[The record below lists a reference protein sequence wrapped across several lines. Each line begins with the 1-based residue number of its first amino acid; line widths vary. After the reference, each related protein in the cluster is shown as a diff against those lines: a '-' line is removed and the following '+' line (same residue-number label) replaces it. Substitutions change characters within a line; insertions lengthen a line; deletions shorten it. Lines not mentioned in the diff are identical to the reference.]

1 MQIRSWTATVVL
13 AAGASVLLGLV
24 AWAQK
29 TGADQAPPEAGSQVA
44 PKPAARPA
52 ETSSSREAKGEASHM
67 HCLELTLIIAGL
79 GQEGCEIEVKPGNR
93 GSRFQAQR
101 KHVGAKGE
109 AHFLFKDI
117 ELRGADHNCT
127 FAITLEEKKQASRTI
142 YRGFRVIPR
151 GTSASTAG
159 VTAIPS
165 FTCYMNAPSKL
176 ARLEHPNQIRQ

>member
-1 MQIRSWTATVVL
+1 MPIRSWTATLLLV
-13 AAGASVLLGLV
+13 AGTPVLLGLA

-29 TGADQAPPEAGSQVA
+29 TSVDQAPPEADSQVA
-44 PKPAARPA
+44 HKPAPRPE
-52 ETSSSREAKGEASHM
+52 ETSSREAKGEGSRM
-67 HCLELTLIIAGL
+67 HCLELHLIIAGL

-127 FAITLEEKKQASRTI
+127 FAITLEESKQAPRTI
-142 YRGFRVIPR
+142 YRGFRVVPR
-151 GTSASTAG
+151 GTPVAAA
-159 VTAIPS
+159 VPS

-176 ARLEHPNQIRQ
+176 ARLERPGQIRQ

>member
-1 MQIRSWTATVVL
+1 MQIRSWTATLVL
-13 AAGASVLLGLV
+13 VAGTTVLLGLA

-29 TGADQAPPEAGSQVA
+29 TGTNQAPPEAASQVA
-44 PKPAARPA
+44 PKPAAKPV
-52 ETSSSREAKGEASHM
+52 ETSPSRDAKGEGSPM
-67 HCLELTLIIAGL
+67 YCLELNLIIAGL

-109 AHFLFKDI
+109 ARFLFKDI

-127 FAITLEEKKQASRTI
+127 FAITLEESKQASRTI

-151 GTSASTAG
+151 GTTAG
-159 VTAIPS
+159 MSVATTIPT

-176 ARLEHPNQIRQ
+176 ARLERSSQIRQ

>member
-1 MQIRSWTATVVL
+1 MQIRSWTTTLVL
-13 AAGASVLLGLV
+13 VAGTSVLLGLA

-29 TGADQAPPEAGSQVA
+29 TSADQAPAEAGGPVA
-44 PKPAARPA
+44 STPTARPA
-52 ETSSSREAKGEASHM
+52 ETSPSREAKAEGSHM
-67 HCLELTLIIAGL
+67 LCLELNLIIAGL

-93 GSRFQAQR
+93 GCRFQAQH

-127 FAITLEEKKQASRTI
+127 FAITLEENKQAPRTI
-142 YRGFRVIPR
+142 YRGFRVVPR
-151 GTSASTAG
+151 GAAAG
-159 VTAIPS
+159 TNVAATIPS

-176 ARLEHPNQIRQ
+176 ARLERSSQIRQ

>member
-1 MQIRSWTATVVL
+1 MQNRSWTATLVL
-13 AAGASVLLGLV
+13 VAGTSVLLGL
-24 AWAQK
+24 AARAQK
-29 TGADQAPPEAGSQVA
+29 TSADQAPPEAGSQVA

-52 ETSSSREAKGEASHM
+52 ETSPSREAKGEGSHM
-67 HCLELTLIIAGL
+67 HCLELNLIIAGL

-93 GSRFQAQR
+93 GSRFQAQH

-142 YRGFRVIPR
+142 YRGFRVVPR
-151 GTSASTAG
+151 GAAAGTTVATA
-159 VTAIPS
+159 VPS

>member
-1 MQIRSWTATVVL
+1 MQIRSWMATLVLMVGTAI
-13 AAGASVLLGLV
+13 LLGLA

-29 TGADQAPPEAGSQVA
+29 TSADQAPPEAGNQVA
-44 PKPAARPA
+44 PKPAAKPA
-52 ETSSSREAKGEASHM
+52 ETSPSCDTKGEGSHA
-67 HCLELTLIIAGL
+67 HRLELNLIIAGL

-109 AHFLFKDI
+109 ARFLFKDI

-127 FAITLEEKKQASRTI
+127 FAITLEEPKQASRTI

-151 GTSASTAG
+151 GTAG
-159 VTAIPS
+159 ATTVTTAIPS

-176 ARLEHPNQIRQ
+176 ARLEHSSQSRQ

>member
-1 MQIRSWTATVVL
+1 MAILVLVAAATALFGL
-13 AAGASVLLGLV
+13 AAR
-24 AWAQK
+24 AQK
-29 TGADQAPPEAGSQVA
+29 TSADQALAEAGNEVA
-44 PKPAARPA
+44 TKPAVKPA
-52 ETSSSREAKGEASHM
+52 ETSPSRDAKGEGSQV

-93 GSRFQAQR
+93 GSRFQPQH

-109 AHFLFKDI
+109 ARFLFKDI

-127 FAITLEEKKQASRTI
+127 FAITLEESKQASRTI

-151 GTSASTAG
+151 GKAAVATVATP
-159 VTAIPS
+159 TPS

-176 ARLEHPNQIRQ
+176 ARLERSSQIRQ